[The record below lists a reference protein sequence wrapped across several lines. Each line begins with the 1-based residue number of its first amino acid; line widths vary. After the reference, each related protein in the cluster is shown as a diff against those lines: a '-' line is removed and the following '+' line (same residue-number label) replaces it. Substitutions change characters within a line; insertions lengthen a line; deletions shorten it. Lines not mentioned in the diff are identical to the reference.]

1 VRTIINVRTIIFIM
15 CLGALLWAGSASAEK
30 QKQYFLKVSIHKDVQ
45 PRMTKAEV
53 ESLLQRV
60 SSKVLSSCNVRLRLD
75 GKIQTFSSAPS
86 DIKNSKDLE
95 AVHRVPAH
103 IKVVQT
109 ISSCIGRPPF
119 SGCSFRP
126 DTSFRKTMIVTRDPP
141 LVDDER
147 PLLWAHEF
155 GHTKGL
161 FHRIDD
167 ELALMTPCEIKVF
180 NKNLT
185 KDECTC
191 FRKGPKGCP
200 IPEPT
205 PQVSCPAQP
214 Q

>member
-1 VRTIINVRTIIFIM
+1 MRTIILIVS
-15 CLGALLWAGSASAEK
+15 LGVLLWAGSASAEK
-30 QKQYFLKVSIHKDVQ
+30 QKQYSLKVSIHRDVQ

-53 ESLLQRV
+53 ESLLRRA
-60 SSKVLSSCNVRLRLD
+60 SNVLSRCNVRLRLD
-75 GKIQTFSSAPS
+75 GKIKTFDSAPK
-86 DIKNSKDLE
+86 DINNSTDLE

-109 ISSCIGRPPF
+109 ISSCIGQPPF
-119 SGCSFRP
+119 AGCSFRP
-126 DTSFRKTMIVTRDPP
+126 NTNFPKTMIVTRNPP

-167 ELALMTPCEIKVF
+167 ELALMTPCPLKLF

-191 FRKGPKGCP
+191 LLKGPKGCP

-205 PQVSCPAQP
+205 QQASCPTQP
-214 Q
+214 

>member
-1 VRTIINVRTIIFIM
+1 M
-15 CLGALLWAGSASAEK
+15 SLGVLLWAGSASAEK
-30 QKQYFLKVSIHKDVQ
+30 QKQYSLKVSIHKDVQ

-53 ESLLQRV
+53 VSLLRRA
-60 SSKVLSSCNVRLRLD
+60 SNVLSRCNVRLRLD
-75 GKIQTFSSAPS
+75 GKIQTFDSAPK
-86 DIKNSKDLE
+86 DINSSTDLE

-109 ISSCIGRPPF
+109 ISSCIGQPPF
-119 SGCSFRP
+119 AGCSFRP
-126 DTSFRKTMIVTRDPP
+126 DSNFPKTMVVTRDPP

-147 PLLWAHEF
+147 PFLWAHEF

-167 ELALMTPCEIKVF
+167 EFALMTPCQLKLF

-185 KDECTC
+185 QDECTC
-191 FRKGPKGCP
+191 LREGPKGCP

-205 PQVSCPAQP
+205 PQVSCPTQP